1 MPELGGKASQT
12 PISRPMPRITAMLAI
27 RIGAFLAPVIFLA
40 YQFVWLPV
48 LVAYNGSDSAW
59 KPLGMALA
67 ILFSALLASG
77 LALLIAIGW
86 LHRRRLRQV
95 FGFSRARLLGA
106 VALWALAPTA
116 VMGGFP
122 FVLLPTLLFLSAA
135 VLANPVALVATL
147 PIMGLIFA
155 ACYAASSLLVSG
167 IRRKLPRFLGFCLVW
182 WSVYAFHCLAL
193 NLPAFRL

>member
-1 MPELGGKASQT
+1 MSETGGSASET
-12 PISRPMPRITAMLAI
+12 TVSRPAPHMTAMLAI
-27 RIGAFLAPVIFLA
+27 RIGAVLTPVIFLIYRFA
-40 YQFVWLPV
+40 WLPV
-48 LVAYNGSDSAW
+48 LVAYNASESRW
-59 KPLGMALA
+59 KPLGVALA
-67 ILFSALLASG
+67 ILFSAILASG

-106 VALWALAPTA
+106 VGMWALTPTA

-122 FVLLPTLLFLSAA
+122 FILLPTLLFLSPAI
-135 VLANPVALVATL
+135 LANPIALVAAL
-147 PIMGLIFA
+147 PVMGLIFVA
-155 ACYAASSLLVSG
+155 WYAASSLLVSG